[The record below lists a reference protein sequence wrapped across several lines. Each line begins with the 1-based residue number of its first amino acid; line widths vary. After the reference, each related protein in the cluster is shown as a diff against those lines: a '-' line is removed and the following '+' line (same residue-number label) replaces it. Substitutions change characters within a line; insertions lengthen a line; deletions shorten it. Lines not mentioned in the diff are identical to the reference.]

1 MLEDPLQKSSPG
13 KFSSKIWEL
22 GNVEFLLLQSKQH
35 LHFQIHFLRG
45 KEATLLQANI
55 GPLLS
60 KMAPKRSTKTVVKTT
75 KQVVRETVQVSSVVQ
90 SKRRKKQSEDS
101 GDQTRKPVKT
111 IKTISIETQEENQ
124 TQNVEISEPLKTR
137 RIPIQTEEENQ
148 ILKGQ
153 NAEAITTLTSDQKEA
168 AAEEEEEGEGEK
180 KEDQEDTVETS
191 ITSDEK
197 EDEQKSEEVKTLE
210 GEKEDSM
217 ETNTTSDEREEEE
230 EETTKKEEHKS
241 DEVKTQK
248 GGKKSSEKKRKRK
261 RRERGRGEEYKIY
274 VHRVLKQ
281 VHPGMGVSSKGM
293 TVLNNLMND
302 MFERLADE
310 AARLTKYTARKTLSS
325 REIQAAVKLV
335 LPGELGRHAMAEG
348 TKAVSTYVSNNNGRQ
363 SKS

>member
-1 MLEDPLQKSSPG
+1 MLEDPLQKSSTG
-13 KFSSKIWEL
+13 KFKTTQHLSATCQHL
-22 GNVEFLLLQSKQH
+22 FLLLISKQH

-55 GPLLS
+55 GQLLS
-60 KMAPKRSTKTVVKTT
+60 KMAPKRSTKKVVKTT

-90 SKRRKKQSEDS
+90 SKRQKKQSGDS
-101 GDQTRKPVKT
+101 GDQTREPVKT
-111 IKTISIETQEENQ
+111 IKTISIETQEESQ

-153 NAEAITTLTSDQKEA
+153 NSEAKTTLTSDQKEA
-168 AAEEEEEGEGEK
+168 AEEEEGEK
-180 KEDQEDTVETS
+180 KEDQEDTVETN

-197 EDEQKSEEVKTLE
+197 EDEQKSEEVKTQE

-248 GGKKSSEKKRKRK
+248 GGNKSREKKRK
-261 RRERGRGEEYKIY
+261 RRERGGGEEYKIY

-325 REIQAAVKLV
+325 REIQGAVKLV

>member
-1 MLEDPLQKSSPG
+1 
-13 KFSSKIWEL
+13 
-22 GNVEFLLLQSKQH
+22 
-35 LHFQIHFLRG
+35 
-45 KEATLLQANI
+45 
-55 GPLLS
+55 
-60 KMAPKRSTKTVVKTT
+60 MAPKRSTKTVVKTT
-75 KQVVRETVQVSSVVQ
+75 KQVVRETVQASSVVQ
-90 SKRRKKQSEDS
+90 SKRQKKQSEDS
-101 GDQTRKPVKT
+101 SDQTREPVKT

-153 NAEAITTLTSDQKEA
+153 HAEAKTTLTSDQKEA
-168 AAEEEEEGEGEK
+168 AEEEEGEEGEK
-180 KEDQEDTVETS
+180 KEDQEDSVETN
-191 ITSDEK
+191 IISDEK
-197 EDEQKSEEVKTLE
+197 EDEQKSEEVKTQE

-217 ETNTTSDEREEEE
+217 ETNTTSDEREEE
-230 EETTKKEEHKS
+230 KEEHKS

-248 GGKKSSEKKRKRK
+248 GGKKSSEKKRKR
-261 RRERGRGEEYKIY
+261 RERGGGEEYKIY

-325 REIQAAVKLV
+325 REIQGAVKLV

-348 TKAVSTYVSNNNGRQ
+348 TKAVSTYASNNNGRQ

>member
-1 MLEDPLQKSSPG
+1 
-13 KFSSKIWEL
+13 
-22 GNVEFLLLQSKQH
+22 
-35 LHFQIHFLRG
+35 
-45 KEATLLQANI
+45 
-55 GPLLS
+55 
-60 KMAPKRSTKTVVKTT
+60 MAPKRSTKTVVETT
-75 KQVVRETVQVSSVVQ
+75 KQVVTETVQVSSVVQ
-90 SKRRKKQSEDS
+90 SKRQKKQSEDS
-101 GDQTRKPVKT
+101 GDQTREPVKT
-111 IKTISIETQEENQ
+111 INTISIETQDESQ

-153 NAEAITTLTSDQKEA
+153 NAEAKTTLTSDQKEA
-168 AAEEEEEGEGEK
+168 EEEEEEGEK
-180 KEDQEDTVETS
+180 KEDQEDTVETNT
-191 ITSDEK
+191 TSDEK
-197 EDEQKSEEVKTLE
+197 EDEQKSEEVKIQE

-217 ETNTTSDEREEEE
+217 ETNTTSDEREEE
-230 EETTKKEEHKS
+230 TTKKEERKS

-248 GGKKSSEKKRKRK
+248 GGKKSSEKKRKR
-261 RRERGRGEEYKIY
+261 RERGGGEEYKIY

-310 AARLTKYTARKTLSS
+310 AARLTTYTARKTLSS
-325 REIQAAVKLV
+325 REIQGAVKLV

>member
-1 MLEDPLQKSSPG
+1 
-13 KFSSKIWEL
+13 
-22 GNVEFLLLQSKQH
+22 
-35 LHFQIHFLRG
+35 
-45 KEATLLQANI
+45 
-55 GPLLS
+55 
-60 KMAPKRSTKTVVKTT
+60 MAPKRSTKTVVKTT

-101 GDQTRKPVKT
+101 GDQTRKPVET

-168 AAEEEEEGEGEK
+168 AEEEEEEGEK

-217 ETNTTSDEREEEE
+217 ETNKTSDEREEEE

-248 GGKKSSEKKRKRK
+248 GGKKSSEKKRR
-261 RRERGRGEEYKIY
+261 RRERGGGEEYKIY

-348 TKAVSTYVSNNNGRQ
+348 TKAVSTYVSNNHGRQ